1 MATRKGEAARNR
13 ILAAAWDE
21 IDDLGVEQ
29 LLAGVSIRDVAARAG
44 VAPSSVTYHF
54 GTTAELADA
63 MADWLLERSTMAP
76 LTDLEGV
83 EDVILAHAGN
93 LADAIRMASD
103 LNWARLTS
111 DEEQDFARRVMRL
124 FAATGSTVD
133 GERMSDRLNTRYWGS
148 FLPEVAA
155 LYDRVLGRL
164 GLHWVEPFEA
174 ETLARMGPS
183 WLIQQWMVDRSVRST
198 LYGDIVV
205 GLMSAIT
212 APVARSQELAEL
224 EVRLPALPV
233 DPLGM
238 VEASARELA
247 DVEEQRELAAAAAP
261 LFVERFDDVTMTEVA
276 RMMGHPV
283 REVAARFGTVR
294 RVAAVSFF
302 RHVGAVEEAAT
313 RRAHMDP
320 LLGVVDLMCELAR
333 RVQGDRQCARAL
345 LAERLGAELVAPRV
359 SEIDDVRF
367 QVPIGPLLF
376 SAAAPVTDLSPDGLY
391 EVTALMIDTLLGYAM
406 TRPDAAPAHIAD
418 VVMRL
423 LPKN

>member
-1 MATRKGEAARNR
+1 MATRKGEAARDR

-83 EDVILAHAGN
+83 EDVILDHAGN
-93 LADAIRMASD
+93 LADAIRLASD

-111 DEEQDFARRVMRL
+111 DEEQRFARRIMRL

-133 GERMSDRLNTRYWGS
+133 GDRMSDRLNTKYWGS
-148 FLPEVAA
+148 FLPKVAA

-183 WLIQQWMVDRSVRST
+183 WLIQQWMVDRSVRPT

-205 GLMSAIT
+205 GLVSAIT
-212 APVARSQELAEL
+212 APVERSRELAEL
-224 EVRLPALPV
+224 EVRLPNLV
-233 DPLGM
+233 DPLGL
-238 VEASARELA
+238 VEPSDRELA
-247 DVEEQRELAAAAAP
+247 DVEEQRELAPAAAE

-276 RMMGHPV
+276 RTMGRPV
-283 REVAARFGTVR
+283 RDVANRFGTVR

-302 RHVGAVEEAAT
+302 RHVEAVEEAAT
-313 RRAHMDP
+313 RRAHVDP

-333 RVQGDRQCARAL
+333 RAQADRQCARAL
-345 LAERLGAELVAPRV
+345 LAERLGAELVAPKV
-359 SEIDDVRF
+359 SAIDDVRF
-367 QVPIGPLLF
+367 QVPIGPILY
-376 SAAAPVTDLSPDGLY
+376 AAAEPVTDLSPDGLY
-391 EVTALMIDTLLGYAM
+391 ELTALMIDTLLGFAM
-406 TRPDAAPAHIAD
+406 TRPDVAPAHIAD

-423 LPKN
+423 LPQN

>member
-1 MATRKGEAARNR
+1 MATRKGEAARDR

-83 EDVILAHAGN
+83 EDVILDHAGN
-93 LADAIRMASD
+93 LADAIRLASD
-103 LNWARLTS
+103 MNWARLTS
-111 DEEQDFARRVMRL
+111 DEEQAFARRVMRL

-133 GERMSDRLNTRYWGS
+133 GGRMSDRLHTKYWGS

-174 ETLARMGPS
+174 ETLARMGPT
-183 WLIQQWMVDRSVRST
+183 WLIQQWMVDRSVRPT

-205 GLMSAIT
+205 GLVSAIT
-212 APVARSQELAEL
+212 APVERSRELAEL
-224 EVRLPALPV
+224 EVRLPDLV
-233 DPLGM
+233 DPLGL
-238 VEASARELA
+238 VAPSDRELA
-247 DVEEQRELAAAAAP
+247 DVEEQRELAAAAAG

-276 RMMGHPV
+276 RMMGRPV
-283 REVAARFGTVR
+283 REVANRFGTVR

-302 RHVGAVEEAAT
+302 RHVRGGGGGSHAAGPTWTRCWGWSTSCASWPVVPRRTASAPGRCWRNGWAPSSSRPEGRRDRRRPLPGA
-313 RRAHMDP
+313 H
-320 LLGVVDLMCELAR
+320 
-333 RVQGDRQCARAL
+333 
-345 LAERLGAELVAPRV
+345 
-359 SEIDDVRF
+359 
-367 QVPIGPLLF
+367 
-376 SAAAPVTDLSPDGLY
+376 
-391 EVTALMIDTLLGYAM
+391 
-406 TRPDAAPAHIAD
+406 RPDPVRWPRSRSRTWD
-418 VVMRL
+418 PTPCTR
-423 LPKN
+423 